1 MLSGK
6 AAVLT
11 ASTRGIGLAAA
22 RRLARHGARVLV
34 SSRRQDHVDEAVS
47 GLRAEGLEAWGIPC
61 HVGRGPD
68 REALV
73 AEAVRLFGGVD
84 ILVSNAG
91 VNPHAGGIL
100 DCPESAWDKLW
111 EVNVKAAALLVGLVA
126 PHMEKRGGG
135 SIVLVSSVAG
145 YRPSFPIGAYGVSK
159 TALLGLTKAL
169 AGELAPLRIRVNCL
183 APGFIKTNFSSVL
196 WEEDGLRRE
205 LEKGVAMGRLGEAE
219 ECAGVVAFLCSPD
232 AAYITGET
240 VGVNGGIDCR
250 L

>member
-11 ASTRGIGLAAA
+11 ASTRGIGLASA
-22 RRLARHGARVLV
+22 RRLAQLGARVLV
-34 SSRRQDHVDEAVS
+34 SSRRQDNVDEAVS
-47 GLRAEGLEAWGIPC
+47 SLRAEGLAAWGIAC
-61 HVGRGPD
+61 HVGKGAD

-73 AEAVRLFGGVD
+73 AEALRLFDGVD

-91 VNPHAGGIL
+91 VNPHSGRIL
-100 DCPESAWDKLW
+100 DCPDSAWDKLW
-111 EVNVKAAALLVGLVA
+111 EVNVKAAALLAQLVV
-126 PHMEKRGGG
+126 PHMERRGGG
-135 SIVLVSSVAG
+135 SIVLVGSVAG

-159 TALLGLTKAL
+159 AALLALTKAL
-169 AGELAPLRIRVNCL
+169 ASELAPLNVRVNCL
-183 APGFIKTNFSSVL
+183 APGFIKTHFSSAL
-196 WEEDGLRRE
+196 WQDEGHRRL
-205 LEKGVAMGRLGEAE
+205 LEGSVAMGRLGEPE